1 MSLLLAVLS
10 YCRSSVGRVLYYLA
24 PSRSMRCPEI
34 FRTRGRGYT
43 AELSCG
49 LGRVYRERRTKVR
62 DQNHGER
69 IQIHVGGKQ
78 TGTALVCVCVCGY
91 APPLLL
97 LLLGGG
103 ELACLLARFP
113 LELSCMQTAGPCSRN
128 ENGSVE
134 QHQNT
139 HTRAQTQGKAKTNGC
154 VKCKQLLHTR
164 SPGVSQILNWLCT
177 LFLFFLSLPL

>member
-69 IQIHVGGKQ
+69 IQIHVGG
-78 TGTALVCVCVCGY
+78 VCVCGY
-91 APPLLL
+91 ATPLLL

-134 QHQNT
+134 HTKT
-139 HTRAQTQGKAKTNGC
+139 HTHARRHKARQ
-154 VKCKQLLHTR
+154 KQMV
-164 SPGVSQILNWLCT
+164 VSNVNSSCT
-177 LFLFFLSLPL
+177 HEVPV